1 MDNHFNSPAQVTA
14 LYAAA
19 GAEKAGKP
27 ASVLILLGIL
37 AGALIAMGSAA
48 TNTAS
53 YGIQGTWTARTVCGL
68 LFPFGLGMVIATGAE
83 LFTGNCLITISLLDG
98 RCSWRGMLR
107 NWSIV
112 YLSNFAGALLV
123 AAGCAWFGQFDY
135 SGGQL
140 ALFTMRMAAAKC
152 AIPFQNGVVLGFFC
166 NLLVCLGV
174 VMAMS
179 GRDTASRLMG
189 AFLPV
194 CYFVL
199 CGFEHC
205 VANMY
210 YIAAGL
216 MAKMVPAYA
225 QLAAEAGL
233 DLSGLTVGGFLLG
246 NLLPVTIGN
255 VLGGAGL
262 GGLLWYCYRPKS

>member
-1 MDNHFNSPAQVTA
+1 MENNFNSPAQVTA

-27 ASVLILLGIL
+27 ASTLILLGIL
-37 AGALIAMGSAA
+37 AGALIALGSAA
-48 TNTAS
+48 TNTAA
-53 YGIQGTWTARTVCGL
+53 YGIQDTWTARMVCGL
-68 LFPFGLGMVIATGAE
+68 LFPFGLGMVVATGAE

-98 RCSWRGMLR
+98 RCSWRGMAR
-107 NWSIV
+107 NWGIV

-123 AAGCAWFGQFDY
+123 AAGCAWFGQLDY

-174 VMAMS
+174 VIAMS
-179 GRDTASRLMG
+179 GRDMASRLMG

-210 YIAAGL
+210 YISAGL
-216 MAKMVPAYA
+216 MAKAVPAYA
-225 QLAAEAGL
+225 RLAAEAGL
-233 DLSGLTVGGFLLG
+233 DLTGLTVGGFLLG
-246 NLLPVTIGN
+246 NLLPVTLGN
-255 VLGGAGL
+255 VLGGVGL
-262 GGLLWYCYRPKS
+262 GALLWYCYRPRS